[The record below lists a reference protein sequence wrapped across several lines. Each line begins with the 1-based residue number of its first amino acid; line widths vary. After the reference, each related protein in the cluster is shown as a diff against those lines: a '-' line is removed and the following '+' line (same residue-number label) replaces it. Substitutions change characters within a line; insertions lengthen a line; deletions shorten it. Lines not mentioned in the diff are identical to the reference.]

1 MNKRVF
7 YVISDMLKL
16 GVLANLADDLVF
28 GDANDLSVL
37 HLLVTLGFTSADDDA
52 LASLLVGLES

>member
-1 MNKRVF
+1 
-7 YVISDMLKL
+7 MLEL

-28 GDANDLSVL
+28 GDTNDLSVL
-37 HLLVTLGFTSADDDA
+37 HLLVTLSFTSTDDDA